1 MLITKKKSSF
11 LPLFLDKTRH
21 YYTLCRAASP
31 VDTPPCG
38 TPTKEL
44 LTQMAGN
51 SNSSSG
57 GLLAGNSN
65 VIHEEDDE
73 GIPEMEYE
81 DEFLDPNSVE
91 FSSSN
96 HHPSVESNEIC
107 EEVKEKEII
116 FEVPNITATSENTTT
131 VEKNNPKNSTDQGL
145 VNDSGKPYTY
155 LFVLAKF
162 CENTEHFIAL
172 DSKIRTTLHSLLCNI
187 SN

>member
-1 MLITKKKSSF
+1 MLITKKKKSSF

-44 LTQMAGN
+44 HTQMAGN

-107 EEVKEKEII
+107 EDVKEKEII

-145 VNDSGKPYTY
+145 VNDSGKAYSTY
-155 LFVLAKF
+155 LFILAKF
-162 CENTEHFIAL
+162 CENTEHF
-172 DSKIRTTLHSLLCNI
+172 
-187 SN
+187 

>member
-1 MLITKKKSSF
+1 M
-11 LPLFLDKTRH
+11 
-21 YYTLCRAASP
+21 
-31 VDTPPCG
+31 DTPPCG

-81 DEFLDPNSVE
+81 DEFLDPNSVV

-107 EEVKEKEII
+107 EEDKEKEII
-116 FEVPNITATSENTTT
+116 FEVPNSAATSENTTT
-131 VEKNNPKNSTDQGL
+131 VEKNNSKNSTDQGL
-145 VNDSGKPYTY
+145 VNDSGNY
-155 LFVLAKF
+155 FV
-162 CENTEHFIAL
+162 
-172 DSKIRTTLHSLLCNI
+172 TL
-187 SN
+187 